1 MFGGRW
7 VDLDMIKRIILQL
20 LFISI
25 SQSQWQEIN
34 QPDIGTVSIILA
46 DGNQLFTATNQAQV
60 YTSIDQADS
69 WEMLADTMATQPY
82 GADLLLIKGDAVF
95 FTQNIGAGPYNYIC
109 LSGFAGWGPWQELAH
124 QSSALISMVDN
135 DSLIFTLLNGISIS
149 SDRGETWA
157 AIPEPPITGYI
168 RLNLA
173 TNDYLYVSHGC
184 QIYRTADLG
193 QTWEDI
199 TGILDDEGFA
209 SPYSCSAILAMA
221 SHEDQLII
229 SMYWGGS
236 MGKLFVS
243 DDHGTSWTVLNEFPV
258 DHSVTAIASKNNVL
272 YVGTGSTLSGV
283 YYTTDLTTWIDFS
296 TGLES
301 YDYSVSQLVAT
312 DEYLYKTGG
321 TINSYQIPLPELD
334 THWER
339 TQFVDFTLS
348 QNYPNPFNPSTT
360 LNYNLFEDG
369 LVNITIYDMMGRIV
383 KTMVNAQQNAG
394 YKSVIWDATN
404 NAGQPVS
411 AGLYLYTI
419 QAGVFRQTKKM
430 VMLK

>member
-1 MFGGRW
+1 M
-7 VDLDMIKRIILQL
+7 
-20 LFISI
+20 SI

-60 YTSIDQADS
+60 YTSIDQAGS
-69 WEMLADTMATQPY
+69 WEMLADTMDTQPY

-95 FTQNIGAGPYNYIC
+95 FTQNIGEGPYNYIC
-109 LSGFAGWGPWQELAH
+109 LSGFSGWGPWQELAH
-124 QSSALISMVDN
+124 QSSALISIVDN

-149 SDRGETWA
+149 SDVGETWTE
-157 AIPEPPITGYI
+157 IPEPPITGYI

-184 QIYRTADLG
+184 QVYRTADLG

-199 TGILDDEGFA
+199 TGILDDVGFP
-209 SPYSCSAILAMA
+209 SPYSCSTVLAMA
-221 SHEDQLII
+221 RHDDQLII
-229 SMYWGGS
+229 SMYWGGGK
-236 MGKLFVS
+236 GKLFVS

-258 DHSVTAIASKNNVL
+258 DHSVNAIASKNNVL
-272 YVGTGSTLSGV
+272 YVGTASTLSGV
-283 YYTTDLTTWIDFS
+283 YYTTDFTTWIDFS

-301 YDYSVSQLVAT
+301 YDYSVSQLAAT

-321 TINSYQIPLPELD
+321 TLNSYQIPLPELD
-334 THWER
+334 AHWES
-339 TQFVDFTLS
+339 TQLVEFTLS
-348 QNYPNPFNPSTT
+348 QNYPNPFNPTTT
-360 LNYNLFEDG
+360 LQYELPTDAKVKIRIFDIMGKEVKT
-369 LVNITIYDMMGRIV
+369 LVN
-383 KTMVNAQQNAG
+383 NQQNAG
-394 YKSVIWDATN
+394 FKSIQWNATN

-419 QAGVFRQTKKM
+419 EAGAFRQTKKM
-430 VMLK
+430 VLLK

>member
-1 MFGGRW
+1 
-7 VDLDMIKRIILQL
+7 MIRRIILLL

-60 YTSIDQADS
+60 YTSNDQADS
-69 WEMLADTMATQPY
+69 WEMLADTMDTQPY
-82 GADLLLIKGDAVF
+82 GADLLLVKGDAVF
-95 FTQNIGAGPYNYIC
+95 FTQNIGDGPYNYIC

-149 SDRGETWA
+149 SDVGETWTE
-157 AIPEPPITGYI
+157 IPEPPITSYI

-184 QIYRTADLG
+184 QICRTADLG

-199 TGILDDEGFA
+199 TGILDDVGFA
-209 SPYSCSAILAMA
+209 SPYSCSTVLAMA
-221 SHEDQLII
+221 RHEDQLII
-229 SMYWGGS
+229 SMYWGGGK
-236 MGKLFVS
+236 GKLFVS
-243 DDHGTSWTVLNEFPV
+243 DDYGTSWTVLNEFPV
-258 DHSVTAIASKNNVL
+258 DHSVNAIASKNNVL

-321 TINSYQIPLPELD
+321 TINSYQILLPELD

-339 TQFVDFTLS
+339 AQFAEFALS
-348 QNYPNPFNPSTT
+348 QNYPNPFNPTTT
-360 LNYNLFEDG
+360 LKYDLPEDAM
-369 LVNITIYDMMGRIV
+369 VNITIYDMMGRVV
-383 KTMVNAQQNAG
+383 KTMVNTQQNAG
-394 YKSVIWDATN
+394 YKSIQWNATN
-404 NAGQPVS
+404 NAGQQIS

-419 QAGVFRQTKKM
+419 EAGDFRQTKKM
-430 VMLK
+430 ILLK

>member
-1 MFGGRW
+1 M
-7 VDLDMIKRIILQL
+7 
-20 LFISI
+20 SI

-95 FTQNIGAGPYNYIC
+95 FTQNIGEGPYNYLC

-149 SDRGETWA
+149 SDVGETWTE
-157 AIPEPPITGYI
+157 IPEPPITGYI

-199 TGILDDEGFA
+199 TGILDDVGFA
-209 SPYSCSAILAMA
+209 SPYSCSTVLAMVR
-221 SHEDQLII
+221 HEDQLII
-229 SMYWGGS
+229 SMYWGGG

-243 DDHGTSWTVLNEFPV
+243 DDYGTSWTVLNDFPV
-258 DHSVTAIASKNNVL
+258 DHSVNAIASKNNVL
-272 YVGTGSTLSGV
+272 YVGTASTLSGV
-283 YYTTDLTTWIDFS
+283 YYTTDFTTWIDFS

-321 TINSYQIPLPELD
+321 TLNSYQISLPELE
-334 THWER
+334 THWES
-339 TQFVDFTLS
+339 TKLVEFTLS
-348 QNYPNPFNPSTT
+348 QNYPNPFNPTTT
-360 LNYNLFEDG
+360 LQYDLPEDAM
-369 LVNITIYDMMGRIV
+369 VNITIYDMMGRQV
-383 KTMVNAQQNAG
+383 KSLINGLQTAG
-394 YKSVIWDATN
+394 YNSVQWDATN
-404 NAGQPVS
+404 STGQPVS
-411 AGLYLYTI
+411 AGVYLYRI
-419 QAGVFRQTKKM
+419 EAAEFRQTKKM
-430 VMLK
+430 LLLK

>member
-1 MFGGRW
+1 
-7 VDLDMIKRIILQL
+7 
-20 LFISI
+20 
-25 SQSQWQEIN
+25 
-34 QPDIGTVSIILA
+34 
-46 DGNQLFTATNQAQV
+46 
-60 YTSIDQADS
+60 
-69 WEMLADTMATQPY
+69 
-82 GADLLLIKGDAVF
+82 
-95 FTQNIGAGPYNYIC
+95 
-109 LSGFAGWGPWQELAH
+109 
-124 QSSALISMVDN
+124 MVDN

-149 SDRGETWA
+149 SDRGETWTE
-157 AIPEPPITGYI
+157 IPEPPITGYI

-229 SMYWGGS
+229 SMYWGGGL
-236 MGKLFVS
+236 GKLFIS

-258 DHSVTAIASKNNVL
+258 DHSVSAIASKNNVL

-321 TINSYQIPLPELD
+321 TFNSYQIPLPELD
-334 THWER
+334 AHWES
-339 TQFVDFTLS
+339 TQLVDFTLS
-348 QNYPNPFNPSTT
+348 QNYPNPFNPVTAIHYD
-360 LNYNLFEDG
+360 LPEDA

-419 QAGVFRQTKKM
+419 QAGAFRQTKKM

>member
-1 MFGGRW
+1 M
-7 VDLDMIKRIILQL
+7 
-20 LFISI
+20 SI

-34 QPDIGTVSIILA
+34 QPDIGTVSIIQA

-69 WEMLADTMATQPY
+69 WEMLADTMDTQPY
-82 GADLLLIKGDAVF
+82 GTDLLLIKGDAVF
-95 FTQNIGAGPYNYIC
+95 FTQNIGVGPYNYLC

-149 SDRGETWA
+149 SDVGETWTE
-157 AIPEPPITGYI
+157 IPEPPITGYI

-199 TGILDDEGFA
+199 TGILDDVGFP
-209 SPYSCSAILAMA
+209 SPYSCSTVLAMA
-221 SHEDQLII
+221 RHDDQLII
-229 SMYWGGS
+229 SMYWGGGK
-236 MGKLFVS
+236 GKLFLS
-243 DDHGTSWTVLNEFPV
+243 DDYGTSWTVLNEFPV
-258 DHSVTAIASKNNVL
+258 DHSVNAIASKNNVL
-272 YVGTGSTLSGV
+272 YVGTASTLSGV
-283 YYTTDLTTWIDFS
+283 YYTTDFTTWIDFS

-301 YDYSVSQLVAT
+301 YDYSVSQLAAT

-321 TINSYQIPLPELD
+321 TLNSYQIPLPELD
-334 THWER
+334 AHWES
-339 TQFVDFTLS
+339 TQLVEFTLS
-348 QNYPNPFNPSTT
+348 QNYPNPFNPTTT
-360 LNYNLFEDG
+360 LQYELPTDAKVKIRIFDIMGKEVKT
-369 LVNITIYDMMGRIV
+369 LVN
-383 KTMVNAQQNAG
+383 NQQNAG
-394 YKSVIWDATN
+394 FKSIQWNATN

-419 QAGVFRQTKKM
+419 EAGAFRQTKKM
-430 VMLK
+430 VLLK

>member
-1 MFGGRW
+1 
-7 VDLDMIKRIILQL
+7 MIKRIILLL

-34 QPDIGTVSIILA
+34 HPDIGTVGIILA

-60 YTSIDQADS
+60 YTSIDQASS
-69 WEMLADTMATQPY
+69 WEMLADTMDTQPY
-82 GADLLLIKGDAVF
+82 GVDLLLIKGDAVF
-95 FTQNIGAGPYNYIC
+95 FTQNIGAGPFNYLC

-124 QSSALISMVDN
+124 QSSALTSMVDN
-135 DSLIFTLLNGISIS
+135 DSLLFTLLNGISIS
-149 SDRGETWA
+149 SDVGETWIE
-157 AIPEPPITGYI
+157 IPEPPITGYI

-199 TGILDDEGFA
+199 TGILDDEGFV

-229 SMYWGGS
+229 SMYWGGGL
-236 MGKLFVS
+236 GKLFVS

-258 DHSVTAIASKNNVL
+258 DHSVTAIESKNNVL
-272 YVGTGSTLSGV
+272 YVGTGTTLSGV

-334 THWER
+334 AYRES
-339 TQFVDFTLS
+339 TQLVEFSLS
-348 QNYPNPFNPSTT
+348 QNYPNPFNPVTVIHYD
-360 LNYNLFEDG
+360 LPEDA

-419 QAGVFRQTKKM
+419 QAGAFRQTKKM

>member
-1 MFGGRW
+1 M
-7 VDLDMIKRIILQL
+7 LL
-20 LFISI
+20 LFMSI

-69 WEMLADTMATQPY
+69 WEMLADTMDTQPY

-95 FTQNIGAGPYNYIC
+95 FTQNIGEGPYNYLC

-149 SDRGETWA
+149 SDVGETWTE
-157 AIPEPPITGYI
+157 IPEPPITGYI

-199 TGILDDEGFA
+199 TGILDDVGFP
-209 SPYSCSAILAMA
+209 SPYSCSTVLAMA
-221 SHEDQLII
+221 RHDDQLII
-229 SMYWGGS
+229 SMYWGGGK
-236 MGKLFVS
+236 GKLFVS
-243 DDHGTSWTVLNEFPV
+243 DDYGTSWTVLNDFPV
-258 DHSVTAIASKNNVL
+258 DHSVNAIASKNNVL
-272 YVGTGSTLSGV
+272 YVGTASTLSGV
-283 YYTTDLTTWIDFS
+283 YYTTDFTTWIDFS

-321 TINSYQIPLPELD
+321 TLNSYQISLPELE
-334 THWER
+334 THWE
-339 TQFVDFTLS
+339 
-348 QNYPNPFNPSTT
+348 ST
-360 LNYNLFEDG
+360 
-369 LVNITIYDMMGRIV
+369 
-383 KTMVNAQQNAG
+383 
-394 YKSVIWDATN
+394 
-404 NAGQPVS
+404 
-411 AGLYLYTI
+411 
-419 QAGVFRQTKKM
+419 
-430 VMLK
+430 

>member
-1 MFGGRW
+1 M
-7 VDLDMIKRIILQL
+7 
-20 LFISI
+20 SI
-25 SQSQWQEIN
+25 PQSQWQEIN

-69 WEMLADTMATQPY
+69 WEILADTLDTQPY
-82 GADLLLIKGDAVF
+82 GADLLLVKGDAVF
-95 FTQNIGAGPYNYIC
+95 FTQNIGEGPYNYIC

-149 SDRGETWA
+149 SDVGETWA
-157 AIPEPPITGYI
+157 EIPEPPITGYI

-199 TGILDDEGFA
+199 TGILDDVGFP
-209 SPYSCSAILAMA
+209 SPYSCSTVLAMA
-221 SHEDQLII
+221 RHEDQLII
-229 SMYWGGS
+229 SMYWSGGK
-236 MGKLFVS
+236 GKLFVS
-243 DDHGTSWTVLNEFPV
+243 DDYGTSWTVLNEFPV
-258 DHSVTAIASKNNVL
+258 DHSVNAMASKNNVL
-272 YVGTGSTLSGV
+272 YVGTGSSLSGV
-283 YYTTDLTTWIDFS
+283 YYTTDFITWIDFS

-301 YDYSVSQLVAT
+301 YDYSVSQLAAT

-334 THWER
+334 IHWER
-339 TQFVDFTLS
+339 TQFVEFTLS
-348 QNYPNPFNPSTT
+348 QNYPNPFNPTTT
-360 LNYNLFEDG
+360 LKYDLPEDDM
-369 LVNITIYDMMGRIV
+369 VNITIYDMMGNQIRSLLNKKQV
-383 KTMVNAQQNAG
+383 AG
-394 YKSVIWDATN
+394 NYSFEWNATN
-404 NAGQPVS
+404 NEGLPVS
-411 AGLYLYTI
+411 AGVYLYSI
-419 QAGVFRQTKKM
+419 EAGAFRQTKKM
-430 VMLK
+430 VLLK

>member
-1 MFGGRW
+1 M
-7 VDLDMIKRIILQL
+7 
-20 LFISI
+20 SI

-60 YTSIDQADS
+60 YTSIDQAES

-95 FTQNIGAGPYNYIC
+95 FTQNIGTGPYNYIC
-109 LSGFAGWGPWQELAH
+109 LSGFAGWGPWQELPH

-157 AIPEPPITGYI
+157 EIPEPPITGYI

-229 SMYWGGS
+229 SMYWGGGL
-236 MGKLFVS
+236 GKLFIS

-321 TINSYQIPLPELD
+321 TFNSYQIPLPELD
-334 THWER
+334 AHWES
-339 TQFVDFTLS
+339 TQLVEFTLS
-348 QNYPNPFNPSTT
+348 QNYPNPFNPVTAIHYD
-360 LNYNLFEDG
+360 LPEDA

-404 NAGQPVS
+404 NAVQPVS

-419 QAGVFRQTKKM
+419 QAGAFRQTKKM

>member
-1 MFGGRW
+1 M
-7 VDLDMIKRIILQL
+7 
-20 LFISI
+20 SI

-60 YTSIDQADS
+60 YTSIDQTDS
-69 WEMLADTMATQPY
+69 WEMLADTMDTQPY
-82 GADLLLIKGDAVF
+82 GADLLLVKGDAVF
-95 FTQNIGAGPYNYIC
+95 FTQNIGEGPYNYLC

-149 SDRGETWA
+149 SDVGETWTE
-157 AIPEPPITGYI
+157 IPEPPITGYI

-199 TGILDDEGFA
+199 TGILDDVGFP
-209 SPYSCSAILAMA
+209 SPYSCSTVLAMA
-221 SHEDQLII
+221 RHEDQLII
-229 SMYWGGS
+229 SMYWSGGK
-236 MGKLFVS
+236 GKLFVS

-258 DHSVTAIASKNNVL
+258 DHSVNAIASKNNVL
-272 YVGTGSTLSGV
+272 YVGTGSSLSGV

-339 TQFVDFTLS
+339 TQFVEFTLS
-348 QNYPNPFNPSTT
+348 QNYPNPFNPTTT
-360 LNYNLFEDG
+360 LKYDLPEDAM
-369 LVNITIYDMMGRIV
+369 VNITIYDMMGRRI
-383 KTMVNAQQNAG
+383 KTLVNGPKSAG
-394 YKSVIWDATN
+394 YRSVIWDATN
-404 NAGQPVS
+404 DYGKPVS
-411 AGLYLYTI
+411 AGIYLYQI
-419 QAGVFRQTKKM
+419 QVGVFTQTKKM
-430 VMLK
+430 VLLK

>member
-1 MFGGRW
+1 
-7 VDLDMIKRIILQL
+7 MIKRIILLL

-34 QPDIGTVSIILA
+34 QPDIGMVSIILA

-109 LSGFAGWGPWQELAH
+109 LSGFAGWGPWQELLH
-124 QSSALISMVDN
+124 QSSALISMADN

-149 SDRGETWA
+149 SDRGETWTE
-157 AIPEPPITGYI
+157 IPEPPITGYI

-229 SMYWGGS
+229 SMYWGGGL
-236 MGKLFVS
+236 GKLFIS

-258 DHSVTAIASKNNVL
+258 DHSVSAIASKNNVL

-321 TINSYQIPLPELD
+321 TFNSYQIPLPELD
-334 THWER
+334 THWES
-339 TQFVDFTLS
+339 TQLVEFTLS
-348 QNYPNPFNPSTT
+348 QNYPNPFNPTTT
-360 LNYNLFEDG
+360 LKYELPTDAQVKIMIFDIMGKEVKT
-369 LVNITIYDMMGRIV
+369 LVN
-383 KTMVNAQQNAG
+383 NQQNAG
-394 YKSVIWDATN
+394 FKSVIWDATN
-404 NAGQPVS
+404 DYGKPVS

-419 QAGVFRQTKKM
+419 RAGSFRQTKKM

>member
-1 MFGGRW
+1 
-7 VDLDMIKRIILQL
+7 MIKRIIRLL

-95 FTQNIGAGPYNYIC
+95 FTQNIGAGPYNYLC

-149 SDRGETWA
+149 SDVGETWTE
-157 AIPEPPITGYI
+157 IPEPPITGYI

-229 SMYWGGS
+229 SMYWGGGL
-236 MGKLFVS
+236 GKLFIS

-321 TINSYQIPLPELD
+321 TFNSYQIPLPELD
-334 THWER
+334 AHWES
-339 TQFVDFTLS
+339 TQLVDFTLS
-348 QNYPNPFNPSTT
+348 QNYPNPFNPVTAIHYD
-360 LNYNLFEDG
+360 LPEDA

-419 QAGVFRQTKKM
+419 QAGAFRQTKKM

>member
-1 MFGGRW
+1 M
-7 VDLDMIKRIILQL
+7 
-20 LFISI
+20 SI

-69 WEMLADTMATQPY
+69 WEMLADTMDTQPY

-95 FTQNIGAGPYNYIC
+95 FTQNIGEGPYNYIC
-109 LSGFAGWGPWQELAH
+109 LSGFSGWGPWQELAH
-124 QSSALISMVDN
+124 QSSALISIVDN

-149 SDRGETWA
+149 SDVGETWTE
-157 AIPEPPITGYI
+157 IPEPPITGYI

-184 QIYRTADLG
+184 QVYRTADLG

-199 TGILDDEGFA
+199 TGILDDVGFP
-209 SPYSCSAILAMA
+209 SPYSCSTVLAMA
-221 SHEDQLII
+221 RHDDQLII
-229 SMYWGGS
+229 SMYWGGGK
-236 MGKLFVS
+236 GKLFLS
-243 DDHGTSWTVLNEFPV
+243 DDYGTSWTVLNEFPV
-258 DHSVTAIASKNNVL
+258 DHSVNAIASKNNVL
-272 YVGTGSTLSGV
+272 YVGTASTLSGV
-283 YYTTDLTTWIDFS
+283 YYTTDFTTWIDFS

-301 YDYSVSQLVAT
+301 YDYSVSQLAAT

-321 TINSYQIPLPELD
+321 TLNSYQIPLPELD
-334 THWER
+334 AHWES
-339 TQFVDFTLS
+339 TQLVEFTLS
-348 QNYPNPFNPSTT
+348 QNYPNPFNPTTT
-360 LNYNLFEDG
+360 LQYELPTDAKVKIRIFDIMGKEVKT
-369 LVNITIYDMMGRIV
+369 LVN
-383 KTMVNAQQNAG
+383 NQQNAG
-394 YKSVIWDATN
+394 FKSIQWNATN

-419 QAGVFRQTKKM
+419 EAGAFRQTKKM
-430 VMLK
+430 VLLK

>member
-1 MFGGRW
+1 M
-7 VDLDMIKRIILQL
+7 
-20 LFISI
+20 SI
-25 SQSQWQEIN
+25 PQSQWQEIN

-60 YTSIDQADS
+60 YTSIDQAGS
-69 WEMLADTMATQPY
+69 WEMLADTMDTQPY

-95 FTQNIGAGPYNYIC
+95 FTQNIGEGPYNYIC

-135 DSLIFTLLNGISIS
+135 DSLIFTILNGISIS
-149 SDRGETWA
+149 SDMGEDWT

-168 RLNLA
+168 QLKLA

-199 TGILDDEGFA
+199 TGILDDVGFP
-209 SPYSCSAILAMA
+209 SPYSCSTVLAMA
-221 SHEDQLII
+221 RHEDQLII
-229 SMYWGGS
+229 SMYWSGGK
-236 MGKLFVS
+236 GKLFVS

-258 DHSVTAIASKNNVL
+258 DHSVNAMASKNNVL
-272 YVGTGSTLSGV
+272 YVGTGSSLSGV

-301 YDYSVSQLVAT
+301 YDYSVSQLAAT

-339 TQFVDFTLS
+339 TQFVEFTLS
-348 QNYPNPFNPSTT
+348 QNYPNPFNPTT
-360 LNYNLFEDG
+360 ILKYDLPEDAM
-369 LVNITIYDMMGRIV
+369 VNITIYDMMGRRI
-383 KTMVNAQQNAG
+383 KTLVNGPKSAG
-394 YKSVIWDATN
+394 YKSVNWDATN
-404 NAGQPVS
+404 DYGRPVS
-411 AGLYLYTI
+411 AGIYLYQIHVGEFTQI
-419 QAGVFRQTKKM
+419 KKM
-430 VMLK
+430 ILLK